1 MKENN
6 PYLNYLFSLER
17 KPIRLGLR
25 NISILCS
32 LLGNPQLSY
41 KTIHIAG
48 TNGKGST
55 VAMISS
61 ILKEAGFRAG
71 MNTSPHLYDFRER
84 IQVNGKKITEK
95 ELIKGI
101 KKVKEL
107 IEAHRENNKKFRPSF
122 FEVVTAIAFEYFRK
136 KKVDYAVFE
145 VGMGGRLDATNVIN
159 PEVAVIT
166 TIGLEHQRHL
176 GNTIQ
181 KIAFEKAGIIKENS
195 LVVTAEE
202 KKEVL
207 SVFRKKCSEKKARLF
222 EVKKLCKYKIKKFN
236 LMEQEFSAVI
246 KGKNYPSIRIP
257 LLGEH
262 EAINACTS
270 ILAVQLL
277 KEKINEKAIRNGLKE
292 VDWPGRF
299 EVKKKNPLVVF
310 DVTHNPHG
318 ANASRKTLIEF
329 RKRFNLRKLIMVIG
343 ISKDKNLKEI
353 ASILFPLADRVII
366 SKSSHH
372 RAMDTDRIE
381 REARKYMKEVKVI
394 PDVNKAINHALN
406 SASINDFVFVTG
418 SIYLLGE
425 TKGKIPK
432 KGI

>member
-1 MKENN
+1 MKEKNL
-6 PYLNYLFSLER
+6 YLRYLFSLEK

-41 KTIHIAG
+41 KTIHVAG

-55 VAMISS
+55 AAMISS

-84 IQVNGKKITEK
+84 IQVNEKKITEK

-107 IEAHRENNKKFRPSF
+107 IESYRKKNKKFRPTF
-122 FEVVTAIAFEYFRK
+122 FEVTTAITFDYFRK

-145 VGMGGRLDATNVIN
+145 VGMGGRLDATNVIK

-166 TIGLEHQRHL
+166 TIGMEHQRHL
-176 GNTIQ
+176 GNTIEE
-181 KIAFEKAGIIKENS
+181 IAFEKAGIIKENS

-202 KKEVL
+202 KKEAL
-207 SVFRKKCSEKKARLF
+207 NVFRKKCREKKARLF
-222 EVKKLCKYKIKKFN
+222 EVKKLCRYERKKFN
-236 LMEQEFSAVI
+236 LMEQGFSAVI
-246 KGKNYPSIRIP
+246 KGKKYSNLKLP

-262 EAINACTS
+262 EVINACTS
-270 ILAVQLL
+270 VLSVQLL
-277 KEKINEKAIRNGLKE
+277 QEKINEKAIRNGLRK
-292 VDWPGRF
+292 VVWPGRL

-310 DVTHNPHG
+310 DVTHNSHG
-318 ANASRKTLIEF
+318 AKETRKALIEF
-329 RKRFNLRKLIMVIG
+329 RKRFNLRELILVIG
-343 ISKDKNLKEI
+343 ISKDKKLKEI
-353 ASILFPLADRVII
+353 ASILFPLADRIII
-366 SKSSHH
+366 SKSSHY
-372 RAMDTDRIE
+372 RAMETERIE
-381 REARKYMKEVKVI
+381 REAKKYSKEIKVI
-394 PDVNKAINHALN
+394 PDINKAIKNALQ
-406 SASINDFVFVTG
+406 SASRNDFVFVTG

-425 TKGKIPK
+425 TGGKLPK